1 MEVLRLGFRDLVA
14 IQSGLVPTSKLASLP
29 AIIGHNTAEEFELI
43 AARLL
48 KKNPIGIRNSVI
60 ILTIIL
66 VPKSMPQVPLPRFI
80 PYERIRYIQNHY
92 KEKPVMLRL

>member
-29 AIIGHNTAEEFELI
+29 ASIGHNTAGEFELI

-48 KKNPIGIRNSVI
+48 KKI
-60 ILTIIL
+60 
-66 VPKSMPQVPLPRFI
+66 
-80 PYERIRYIQNHY
+80 
-92 KEKPVMLRL
+92 